1 MTVTVAPELASV
13 PRDESHV
20 PRPLGFGRK
29 FGYGVGDL
37 GFGLLFLTLSQFLLY
52 YYTDVLGLPPAT
64 AGWVFGAAVVWD
76 ALTDPVMGAIANR
89 TQSRWGRYRPY
100 LLWGAAPL
108 AIVWALMFLP
118 TGLSGATLIIYAVIV
133 HFLFRTVYTVA
144 SMPYMALS
152 AAMTED
158 SGERSSLAAFR
169 LVLQAAA
176 GVLVAFATFPLVKAL
191 GGGQTGFF
199 NVALIYG
206 AGAAICILVAFFAA
220 REVVGIVALKVRPSF
235 KQMIAM
241 LRGNTFFWL
250 ACGVFLLFSI
260 ATVFFNKSLPYF
272 MKYGLGR
279 EELMG
284 PALGIYAM
292 CITFTIPVWAQITK
306 RSSKQ
311 RVFLVGAGIALMA
324 YAALWLAPLDHR
336 VWLPLIGLLG
346 VGSGAIFLSTWA
358 MIPDTVE
365 FGEWKTGIRA
375 EGATFGF
382 ISFVQKA
389 SLGISAGLLGEVL
402 SVIGYTANMAQTP
415 ETLASLK
422 IVMLAVPALFASL
435 AVVTVLFYSLD
446 ADLHGRLVRALR
458 WRRARRNASD
468 SQPTC

>member
-1 MTVTVAPELASV
+1 MTVTAAPEFVSS
-13 PRDESHV
+13 PPNKSHV
-20 PRPLGFGRK
+20 PERLGFGRK

-52 YYTDVLGLPPAT
+52 YYTDVLGLSPAT

-76 ALTDPVMGAIANR
+76 ALIDPVMGGIANR
-89 TQSRWGRYRPY
+89 TRSRWGRYRPY
-100 LLWGAAPL
+100 LLWCAVPL
-108 AIVWALMFLP
+108 ALVWALMFLP
-118 TGLSGATLIIYAVIV
+118 TGFSGTALIVYAAGV

-144 SMPYMALS
+144 SMPYLALS

-158 SGERSSLAAFR
+158 SGERSLLAAFR

-176 GVLVAFATFPLVKAL
+176 GVLVAFATLPLVKAL
-191 GGGQTGFF
+191 GGGQVGFF

-206 AGAAICILVAFFAA
+206 AGAAACIFVAFFAA
-220 REVVGIVALKVRPSF
+220 REVLSIEALTVRPSF

-241 LRGNTFFWL
+241 LRSNIVFWL
-250 ACGVFLLFSI
+250 ACGAFLLFSV

-306 RSSKQ
+306 RSSKR
-311 RVFLVGAGIALMA
+311 RVFLIGSGIALLT
-324 YAALWLAPLDHR
+324 YGALWLAPLDHR

-382 ISFVQKA
+382 VSFVQKA
-389 SLGISAGLLGEVL
+389 SLGFAAGLLGEVL

-422 IVMLAVPALFASL
+422 IIMLAVPALFASL
-435 AVVTVLFYSLD
+435 ATVTILFYSLD
-446 ADLHGRLVRALR
+446 AKRHGRLVRALR
-458 WRRARRNASD
+458 WRRARRNTADFSPND
-468 SQPTC
+468 